1 MYEIYYIFAHG
12 EHFVDGKKE
21 KTLHCITEFHY
32 FNALTPTQKEAAE
45 KIMKIPDEAL
55 NAYFNGCDYK
65 EYVNI
70 IDGKEQVLDGVTYTD
85 VMGQQC
91 LEITAVS
98 EKQMM
103 DAILAKMEKCTILD
117 LDCDEETYWDASGY
131 DGVTKYKPLQIE
143 KRIDEDG
150 ETQYDVVCDATYAD
164 GETAKYVENL
174 NCIGDN
180 ILFNIYNTII
190 HS

>member
-1 MYEIYYIFAHG
+1 MDKQYYIFAHG
-12 EHFVDGKKE
+12 ERFFEGKKT
-21 KTLHCITEFHY
+21 K
-32 FNALTPTQKEAAE
+32 ALICLNDNVPFDEETAIKM
-45 KIMKIPDEAL
+45 MKLPENVLDG
-55 NAYFNGCDYK
+55 YFNGCDYK
-65 EYVNI
+65 EYVNT
-70 IDGKEQVLDGVTYTD
+70 IDGEERVLDGVTYTD

-91 LEITAVS
+91 LEITAITD
-98 EKQMM
+98 KQMV
-103 DAILAKMEKCTILD
+103 DTILAKMEKCTILD
-117 LDCDEETYWDASGY
+117 LDCDEETYWDWSGY

-164 GETAKYVENL
+164 GETTKYVENL
-174 NCIGDN
+174 DCIGFY

>member
-1 MYEIYYIFAHG
+1 MDKQYYIFAHG
-12 EHFVDGKKE
+12 EHFVDGVKE
-21 KTLHCITEFHY
+21 RTLHCLNDNEPFD
-32 FNALTPTQKEAAE
+32 E
-45 KIMKIPDEAL
+45 KTAIEKMKLPDEAL
-55 NAYFNGCDYK
+55 DAYFNGCDYK
-65 EYVNI
+65 EYVNTI
-70 IDGKEQVLDGVTYTD
+70 NGEERVLDGVTYTD

-91 LEITAVS
+91 LEITAVTD
-98 EKQMM
+98 KQMM

-117 LDCDEETYWDASGY
+117 LDCDEETYWDWYGNY
-131 DGVTKYKPLQIE
+131 TLTKYKPLLIE

-150 ETQYDVVCDATYAD
+150 ETQYDVVCDATYTN

-174 NCIGDN
+174 TCVGFY